1 MGAMGEITRENVS
14 ASLSG
19 DTLTDLAGAWR
30 TKNRKVTDFEM
41 SGQRQRKISHR
52 KVIIHDD
59 GDICNRTYN
68 KVCSALYQSGS
79 LSLVEVRRGFALI
92 G

>member
-1 MGAMGEITRENVS
+1 MGAMGEITTDHHVS
-14 ASLSG
+14 ASLNG
-19 DTLTDLAGAWR
+19 DTVSDLGGSWR
-30 TKNRKVTDFEM
+30 TKNRKVSDSDM

-68 KVCSALYQSGS
+68 KVCSAL
-79 LSLVEVRRGFALI
+79 
-92 G
+92 